1 MTVPGKTSKVV
12 MKMNIRAN
20 SDPECFAR
28 NIVEYQRISG
38 SSLDYWSIVGK
49 INHQLAEVENK
60 LIDSVDNSSE
70 ITE

>member
-1 MTVPGKTSKVV
+1 MTVPSKTSKVV

-20 SDPECFAR
+20 SDPNCFAR

-38 SSLDYWSIVGK
+38 SSLDYWTVVGK
-49 INHQLAEVENK
+49 INHQLGEVEGK
-60 LIDSVDNSSE
+60 LIDSVDSSD